1 MCIGAMLA
9 MMTLKTA
16 LPTILKRYRL
26 AVKANSQLDGA
37 IISTMLSPTTPVL
50 MDVHAA
56 DGQFESRPVNGNIHE
71 LVTLR
76 EVEQAGRKAA

>member
-1 MCIGAMLA
+1 MLA

-26 AVKANSQLDGA
+26 SMAAKSEVNGA
-37 IISTMLSPTTPVL
+37 IISTMLSPTSSVL
-50 MDVHAA
+50 MEVHEA
-56 DGQFESRPVNGNIHE
+56 DGQFESRPVTGNIHD

-76 EVEQAGRKAA
+76 EARTAAKSIRKAA